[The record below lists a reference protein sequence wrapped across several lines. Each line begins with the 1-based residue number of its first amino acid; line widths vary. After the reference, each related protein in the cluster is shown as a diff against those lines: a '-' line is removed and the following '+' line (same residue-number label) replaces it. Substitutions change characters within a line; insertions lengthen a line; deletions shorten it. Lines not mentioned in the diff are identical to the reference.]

1 MGRDLSGSGDSKS
14 NPLTSGLIGL
24 GIANSNGMVS
34 QLGKAFGFEQFKLDT
49 AGTGD
54 DSQVTVSGYLSP
66 KLQLK
71 YGVGIFNSLGEFTLR
86 YELMKNLYLEAVQ
99 GLDSAVDV
107 LYKFEFD

>member
-1 MGRDLSGSGDSKS
+1 MVLSNS
-14 NPLTSGLIGL
+14 PLIQQ
-24 GIANSNGMVS
+24 AQGMILRS
-34 QLGKAFGFEQFKLDT
+34 R
-49 AGTGD
+49 
-54 DSQVTVSGYLSP
+54 SSGYLSP